1 MIDRLLAFLKD
12 LPGGSVA
19 AEKDRDDPRVAVA
32 ALMIHL
38 MDADGLRLDAEVDSL
53 KEALTSL
60 FGATEVEIGSL
71 VEAGEKADSEAVDLY
86 AFTSVIKRHLDAEAR
101 ARLVGILWDVVY
113 ADGERHELEDNLVW
127 RIAELV
133 GVDSRER
140 IELRRRAARAAG
152 VSGD

>member
-12 LPGGSVA
+12 LPGGTAA
-19 AEKDRDDPRVAVA
+19 AEKDRDDPRVAAA

-38 MDADGLRLDAEVDSL
+38 MDADGLRLDAEMDSL

-60 FGATEVEIGSL
+60 FGATEVELESL
-71 VEAGEKADSEAVDLY
+71 IEAGEKADSEAVDLY

>member
-12 LPGGSVA
+12 LPGGTAA

-60 FGATEVEIGSL
+60 FGATEMEIESL

>member
-12 LPGGSVA
+12 LPGGAAV

-38 MDADGLRLDAEVDSL
+38 MDADGLRSDSEVGSL
-53 KEALTSL
+53 KGALTSL
-60 FGATEVEIGSL
+60 FGVTDEDLESL

-101 ARLVGILWDVVY
+101 AGLVGLLWDVVY
-113 ADGERHELEDNLVW
+113 ADAERHELEDNLVW

>member
-12 LPGGSVA
+12 LPGGTVA
-19 AEKDRDDPRVAVA
+19 ADNDRDNPRVAAA
-32 ALMIHL
+32 ALMVHL
-38 MDADGLRLDAEVDSL
+38 MDADGLRLDAEVGSL
-53 KEALTSL
+53 REALTNL
-60 FGATEVEIGSL
+60 FGVTDGDLERL

-101 ARLVGILWDVVY
+101 GALVGILWDVVY

-127 RIAELV
+127 RIAELI

-152 VSGD
+152 ASGD